1 LRQSRK
7 ENFRKTTTFNEIILL
22 LMILFLLL
30 VKFYVM
36 EIEKVI
42 EKIAQQRN
50 RKGYTYENM
59 ADELHITPAGY
70 RKIETGETKLS
81 LERLFKI
88 AEILETPFT
97 DFLELQKDIL
107 NQHNHDN
114 EAVYQQKIDNF
125 YQENKEVYQELLKAK
140 DEQIA
145 LLKELLGKK

>member
-1 LRQSRK
+1 M
-7 ENFRKTTTFNEIILL
+7 KTWLMSYILL
-22 LMILFLLL
+22 
-30 VKFYVM
+30 
-36 EIEKVI
+36 
-42 EKIAQQRN
+42 QQV
-50 RKGYTYENM
+50 
-59 ADELHITPAGY
+59 
-70 RKIETGETKLS
+70 IETGETKLS

-145 LLKELLGKK
+145 LLKEMLEKK